1 MANEENLKNGERT
14 QFRTGEEQAKIAKKG
29 GKASGAARRKKKA
42 MRQAA
47 AALLNM
53 DISKAN
59 GDGINKIKQNMKAF
73 GYDIEDATMQD
84 AMLVRAM
91 IKGLSGDIRAL
102 EFLRDTAGANP
113 AHDIRKEELKLK
125 KAELKLKKDA
135 LLGGE
140 KNDRDENNLL
150 DAIKSVEEIDTDDL
164 PEVE

>member
-42 MRQAA
+42 MKQAA

-53 DISKAN
+53 NISDAK
-59 GDGINKIKQNMKAF
+59 GDAVNMVRNRLRSF
-73 GYDIEDATMQD
+73 GYDDEDATFQD
-84 AMLVRAM
+84 AMLVSVM
-91 IKGLSGDIRAL
+91 IKALRGDVQASQFI
-102 EFLRDTAGANP
+102 RDTAGQSP
-113 AHDIRKEELKLK
+113 ALDIRKEELKLK